1 MTRRQGPR
9 HLAPAPA
16 HDRYVKT
23 TPTVRDLIEWDREWW
38 SEPSNVELVRSAV
51 ASVSASGASGVK
63 VDRARHLTHVLTE
76 WTSKT
81 AFTVTLSVKRMAGL
95 MATSEDIVKVHLRVL
110 RTAGLL
116 IEVRPPAKWSQDG
129 PGRTA
134 HRRLTYLLEAHQRD
148 SRTDIDGI
156 SEGNPPSIGETVTD
170 PLPIAITKPPHGA
183 REEQGDGLAVLTVSA
198 LDRIM
203 AHKVN
208 QGGVKNEPA
217 LRASIKSKVAECA
230 RRAIQRWPRVPP
242 AEDALARYAT
252 AKYLGEQVS
261 NALVQDLEELSQ
273 R

>member
-1 MTRRQGPR
+1 MNQRQGPR

-16 HDRYVKT
+16 HDRYPKS

-38 SEPSNVELVRSAV
+38 SEPANVELVRSAV
-51 ASVSASGASGVK
+51 ATVSATGESGVK
-63 VDRARHLTHVLTE
+63 VDRARHLAHNLTE

-81 AFTVTLSVKRMAGL
+81 TFTVTLSVKRMAGL
-95 MATSEDIVKVHLRVL
+95 MATSEDIVKIHLRVL
-110 RTAGLL
+110 RTAGVLV
-116 IEVRPPAKWSQDG
+116 EVRPPIKWSQDR

-134 HRRLTYLLEAHQRD
+134 HRRLTYLVEAHRRD
-148 SRTDIDGI
+148 SRADIDGI
-156 SEGNPPSIGETVTD
+156 SEGNPPNIGGTVTD
-170 PLPIAITKPPHGA
+170 PLPSSITKPPHGA
-183 REEQGDGLAVLTVSA
+183 RGEQGDGLAVLTESA

-230 RRAIQRWPRVPP
+230 RQAIQRWPRVPP
-242 AEDALARYAT
+242 ADDALARYAT

-261 NALVQDLEELSQ
+261 TALVQDLEELSQ

>member
-1 MTRRQGPR
+1 MSLRQGPR

-16 HDRYVKT
+16 HEPHRNSR
-23 TPTVRDLIEWDREWW
+23 PTVFQLVVWDREWW
-38 SEPSNVELVRSAV
+38 SEPANVELVRAAV
-51 ASVSASGASGVK
+51 AAISASGASGVK
-63 VDRARHLTHVLTE
+63 VDRARHLAHVLTE
-76 WTSKT
+76 WTST
-81 AFTVTLSVKRMAGL
+81 REFTVTLSVQRLAGL
-95 MATSEDIVKVHLRVL
+95 MATSEDIVKIHLRVL
-110 RTAGLL
+110 RTAGVLV
-116 IEVRPPAKWSQDG
+116 EVRPPIKWSQDK

-156 SEGNPPSIGETVTD
+156 SEGNPPNIGETVTD

-183 REEQGDGLAVLTVSA
+183 RGEQGDGLAVLTESA

-230 RRAIQRWPRVPP
+230 RQAIQRWPRVPP
-242 AEDALARYAT
+242 AADALARYAT
-252 AKYLGEQVS
+252 AKYLREQVS